1 MSQVI
6 LVVNSMP
13 CQVLQLPQ
21 DNHTS
26 WRSSLLSKNRLPS
39 KERGNTSQSLYQG
52 LNAFKLAEVEDKHGI
67 FFNHYPVWAQIWHQ
81 NEIFWSRVLGQ
92 VSGVWLRIIPCFLR
106 VRHGRY
112 RQLFST
118 LDERWWWW
126 LSTQKHPQVLCTEY
140 RRDLGEKTLK

>member
-52 LNAFKLAEVEDKHGI
+52 LKAFKLAEVEDKHGS
-67 FFNHYPVWAQIWHQ
+67 FFQPL
-81 NEIFWSRVLGQ
+81 SCLGTNMTPKWNLLEQ
-92 VSGVWLRIIPCFLR
+92 SLGPSFRIIPCFLR